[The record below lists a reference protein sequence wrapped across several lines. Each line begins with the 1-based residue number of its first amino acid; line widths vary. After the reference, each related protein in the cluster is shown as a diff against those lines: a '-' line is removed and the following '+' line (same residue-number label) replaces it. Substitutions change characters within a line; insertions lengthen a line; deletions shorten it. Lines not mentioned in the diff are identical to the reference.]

1 MKIIRK
7 KNQHTKAFESIEL
20 FTTHSWYE
28 YDYLMDTLRKHD
40 CNEIYFLYDDQEI
53 PCTSPDDYS
62 LACRLF
68 QVHLRNNRDYSLPV
82 P

>member
-7 KNQHTKAFESIEL
+7 KITVNSVKSIEL
-20 FTTHSWYE
+20 FTTHSWYD
-28 YDYLMDTLRKHD
+28 YDYLMDTLRRHD
-40 CNEIYFLYDDQEI
+40 CNEIYFFFDGQEI

-68 QVHLRNNRDYSLPV
+68 QVHLRNSRDYSLPV
-82 P
+82 T